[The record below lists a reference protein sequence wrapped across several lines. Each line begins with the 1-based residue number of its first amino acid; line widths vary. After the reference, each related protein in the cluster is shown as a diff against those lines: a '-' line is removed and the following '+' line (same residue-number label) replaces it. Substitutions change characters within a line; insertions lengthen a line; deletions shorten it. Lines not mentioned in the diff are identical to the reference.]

1 MKDAWLPVLEALADP
16 RIGSLPFDERDGAG
30 ARAALE
36 ETVAA
41 GLVVREGDRAVLAPA
56 ARDAV
61 QATLAEA
68 LRGQR
73 IDWTDRLTEGALLDR
88 FADHCRDDL
97 DDVDLLAANPTRLDL
112 EWRGGEGTVELRA
125 GLVGAER
132 LGGTRLMLTSID
144 DALVA
149 RFLDDEHLRG
159 RVAVCDVNRLEKVN
173 AVRSSLCVYFEWFL
187 REAFGARIL
196 PAEAFTA
203 GLVQRG
209 ILSLGMG

>member
-1 MKDAWLPVLEALADP
+1 MNDRWLPALEALADP
-16 RIGSLPFDERDGAG
+16 RIGSLPFDGELE
-30 ARAALE
+30 AAATE
-36 ETVAA
+36 
-41 GLVVREGDRAVLAPA
+41 GLVVRDGDHAALAPA
-56 ARDAV
+56 ARDI
-61 QATLAEA
+61 
-68 LRGQR
+68 LRAMLVEHLR
-73 IDWTDRLTEGALLDR
+73 NRSIDWTDRLTEGALLDR
-88 FADHCRDDL
+88 FADHCRDEL
-97 DDVDLLAANPTRLDL
+97 DDVEVLAEQPTRLDL

-132 LGGTRLMLTSID
+132 LGGTRLILTPID
-144 DALVA
+144 EPLVN

-159 RVAVCDVNRLEKVN
+159 RIAVCDVRRLEKVN

>member
-1 MKDAWLPVLEALADP
+1 MNDRWLPALEALADE
-16 RIGSLPFDERDGAG
+16 RIGWLPFD
-30 ARAALE
+30 AALDE
-36 ETVAA
+36 AA
-41 GLVVREGDRAVLAPA
+41 TEGLVVRDGDRAIVAPA
-56 ARDAV
+56 ARDAI
-61 QATLAEA
+61 QATLADK
-68 LRGQR
+68 LRGRR

-88 FADHCRDDL
+88 FADHCRDEL
-97 DDVDLLAANPTRLDL
+97 DEVEVLAEQPTRLDL
-112 EWRGGEGTVELRA
+112 KWRGGEGRVELRA

-132 LGGTRLMLTSID
+132 LAGTQLMLTPID
-144 DALVA
+144 EALVN

-159 RVAVCDVNRLEKVN
+159 RIAVCDVTRLEKVN

>member
-16 RIGSLPFDERDGAG
+16 RIGSLAFEGH
-30 ARAALE
+30 RAALE
-36 ETVAA
+36 QAA
-41 GLVVREGDRAVLAPA
+41 TEGLVVRDGDRAILAPG
-56 ARDAV
+56 ARETVQRTLADAV
-61 QATLAEA
+61 RA
-68 LRGQR
+68 RP

-88 FADHCRDDL
+88 FADHCRDEL
-97 DDVDLLAANPTRLDL
+97 DDVEVLAQQPTRLDL

-125 GLVGAER
+125 GLIGAER
-132 LGGTRLMLTSID
+132 LDGTRLMLTPID
-144 DALVA
+144 EALVD

-159 RVAVCDVNRLEKVN
+159 RIAVCDVTRLEKVN

>member
-1 MKDAWLPVLEALADP
+1 MNDRWLPALEALADP
-16 RIGSLPFDERDGAG
+16 RIGSLAFDEELE
-30 ARAALE
+30 AAATE
-36 ETVAA
+36 
-41 GLVVREGDRAVLAPA
+41 GLVVRDGDRAVLAPA
-56 ARDAV
+56 ALDTLR
-61 QATLAEA
+61 ATLVEHV
-68 LRGQR
+68 RNR
-73 IDWTDRLTEGALLDR
+73 PVDWADDLTEGGLLDR

-97 DDVDLLAANPTRLDL
+97 DDVAVLAAHATRLDL

-132 LGGTRLMLTSID
+132 LGGIRLMLTPID
-144 DALVA
+144 DALVN

-159 RVAVCDVNRLEKVN
+159 RIAVCDVTRLEKVN

>member
-1 MKDAWLPVLEALADP
+1 MNDAWLPVLEALADP
-16 RIGSLPFDERDGAG
+16 CIGSLAFDAE
-30 ARAALE
+30 LE
-36 ETVAA
+36 EAA
-41 GLVVREGDRAVLAPA
+41 KEGLVVRDGDRAVLAST

-61 QATLAEA
+61 QATLAEK
-68 LRGQR
+68 LRGRR

-88 FADHCRDDL
+88 FADHCRDEL
-97 DDVDLLAANPTRLDL
+97 DDVTLLGAHPTRLDL
-112 EWRGGEGTVELRA
+112 KWRGGEGTVELRA
-125 GLVGAER
+125 GLVGAEQ
-132 LGGTRLMLTSID
+132 LGGTHLMLTPID
-144 DALVA
+144 EALVN

-159 RVAVCDVNRLEKVN
+159 RIAVCDVTRLEKVN